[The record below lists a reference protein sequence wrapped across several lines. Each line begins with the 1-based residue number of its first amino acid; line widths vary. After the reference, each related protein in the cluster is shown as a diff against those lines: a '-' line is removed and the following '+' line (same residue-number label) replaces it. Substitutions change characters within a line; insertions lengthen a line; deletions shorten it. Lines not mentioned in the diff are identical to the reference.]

1 MARLA
6 PTVSSTLYSGIQGDR
21 RVKHV
26 KLAVDG
32 AYTAAAASD
41 GGVLLTPALVGLNSI
56 SYVGVHPSFTADAV
70 EEYVTSVGPSTSTT
84 AGWVLALSDKDDNL
98 QSANGTV
105 GDITCFATVVG
116 Y

>member
-6 PTVSSTLYSGIQGDR
+6 PVVSSTTYSGIQGDR

-41 GGVLLTPALVGLNSI
+41 GGVLLTPALVGMTSI
-56 SYVGVHPSFTADAV
+56 TSVSIEPTFTADTV

-84 AGWVLALSDKDDNL
+84 AGWVLALSDKADNL

-105 GDITCFATVVG
+105 ADVVAYATVVG
-116 Y
+116 F